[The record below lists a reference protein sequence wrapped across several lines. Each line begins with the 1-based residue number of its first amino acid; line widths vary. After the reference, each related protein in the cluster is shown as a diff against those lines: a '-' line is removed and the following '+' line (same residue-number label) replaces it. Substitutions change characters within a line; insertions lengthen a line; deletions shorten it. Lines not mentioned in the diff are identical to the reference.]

1 MRGIE
6 SPRTD
11 RFGWPLRRR
20 WLDLVWVGF
29 ALANLV
35 AMALA
40 PEWET
45 VPFHFIWVSLTVL
58 YGYRVWGPRVT
69 AGLLT
74 AVVLS
79 TGALLVHDVIDH
91 AQLADELTEV
101 PLMGAMFLA
110 MVWHAQRR
118 RSAMEE
124 LRRVSD
130 ANLRLLH
137 RERQFIQDAS
147 HELRTPIT
155 VALGHAELVERASRE
170 PELAEDAHVVVDE
183 LQRLRRLA
191 DRLLLLA
198 TSEDPDFLSRSPVQ
212 VEQLLAAILQR
223 WAPIAR
229 RWRLDPIEPATVVGD
244 ADRLGLALDALV
256 ENAVKHTGP
265 GDEIRLGA
273 QRQGDLVAI
282 VVADSGTGMPADQL
296 EGIFERF
303 ARLDQARSRDL
314 GGVGLGL
321 AIVKAIVHAHG
332 GTVAVQSTPGGGS
345 VFQLLL
351 PLETGLRPGRRRPG
365 RPRPT
370 PGGGLAAWLVCWSPP
385 PCCGWWPR
393 AGCGRPAGLGRFPG
407 VEPPCSWAAW
417 PRSPLRWSRRSTPW
431 RPPASRSTW
440 SSTCCSPWSPRH
452 CWCWPG
458 RSP

>member
-1 MRGIE
+1 VRDIG

-11 RFGWPLRRR
+11 RFGWPPRRF

-29 ALANLV
+29 ALANLA

-79 TGALLVHDVIDH
+79 TGTLLVHDVVQH
-91 AQLADELTEV
+91 AQPADELAEV

-118 RSAMEE
+118 RSAMED
-124 LRRVSD
+124 LRQVSD

-170 PELAEDAHVVVDE
+170 PERAEDARIVVDE

-198 TSEDPDFLSRSPVQ
+198 TSEDPDFLSRSPVR
-212 VEQLLAAILQR
+212 VEQLLATILQR
-223 WAPIAR
+223 WAPIGR
-229 RWRLDPIEPATVVGD
+229 RWRLDPSEPATVVGD

-265 GDEIRLGA
+265 DDEIRLGA
-273 QRQGDLVAI
+273 RRQGDVVAI
-282 VVADSGTGMPADQL
+282 VVADSGTGMPADRL

-303 ARLDQARSRDL
+303 TRLDEARSRDL

-321 AIVKAIVHAHG
+321 AIVKAIAQAHG
-332 GTVAVQSTPGGGS
+332 GTVAGRSAPGGGS

-351 PLETGLRPGRRRPG
+351 PLEPAPDSVDARQDAPGDAPGRRLEADLLHG
-365 RPRPT
+365 
-370 PGGGLAAWLVCWSPP
+370 
-385 PCCGWWPR
+385 
-393 AGCGRPAGLGRFPG
+393 
-407 VEPPCSWAAW
+407 
-417 PRSPLRWSRRSTPW
+417 
-431 RPPASRSTW
+431 
-440 SSTCCSPWSPRH
+440 
-452 CWCWPG
+452 
-458 RSP
+458 

>member
-11 RFGWPLRRR
+11 RFGWPLRRF
-20 WLDLVWVGF
+20 WLDLAWVGF

-35 AMALA
+35 AMALV

-45 VPFHFIWVSLTVL
+45 VPFHFIWVSLTIL
-58 YGYRVWGPRVT
+58 YGFRVWGPRVT

-79 TGALLVHDVIDH
+79 TGTLLLYDVVHH

-118 RSAMEE
+118 RSAMED

-155 VALGHAELVERASRE
+155 VALGHAELVERASRA
-170 PELAEDAHVVVDE
+170 PERAEDARIVVDE

-212 VEQLLAAILQR
+212 VEHLLAAILQR
-223 WAPIAR
+223 WAPIVR
-229 RWRLDPIEPATVVGD
+229 RWRLDPIEPAAVVGD

-265 GDEIRLGA
+265 GDEIRLGV
-273 QRQGDLVAI
+273 RRDRDRVVI
-282 VVADSGTGMPADQL
+282 TVADSGAGMPADRL
-296 EGIFERF
+296 RAIFERF
-303 ARLDQARSRDL
+303 ARLDEARSRDL

-321 AIVKAIVHAHG
+321 AIVQAIAQAHG
-332 GTVAVQSTPGGGS
+332 GTVAVQSRPGGGS
-345 VFQLLL
+345 VFELLL
-351 PLETGLRPGRRRPG
+351 PLEAAPDPVNVGLGGAGRRLQVDLLHG
-365 RPRPT
+365 
-370 PGGGLAAWLVCWSPP
+370 
-385 PCCGWWPR
+385 
-393 AGCGRPAGLGRFPG
+393 
-407 VEPPCSWAAW
+407 
-417 PRSPLRWSRRSTPW
+417 
-431 RPPASRSTW
+431 
-440 SSTCCSPWSPRH
+440 
-452 CWCWPG
+452 
-458 RSP
+458 

>member
-1 MRGIE
+1 LAYFLSQKNR
-6 SPRTD
+6 SPRS
-11 RFGWPLRRR
+11 RRHSR
-20 WLDLVWVGF
+20 VHR
-29 ALANLV
+29 LA
-35 AMALA
+35 A
-40 PEWET
+40 
-45 VPFHFIWVSLTVL
+45 SLKPAAKCHHSGTFPSFVE
-58 YGYRVWGPRVT
+58 RAGP
-69 AGLLT
+69 AGLRT
-74 AVVLS
+74 AVVVS
-79 TGALLVHDVIDH
+79 TGTLLVHDVVQH
-91 AQLADELTEV
+91 AQPADELVEV

-118 RSAMEE
+118 RSAMED
-124 LRRVSD
+124 LRQVSD

-170 PELAEDAHVVVDE
+170 PELAEDARIVVDE

-198 TSEDPDFLSRSPVQ
+198 TSEDPDFLSRSPVH

-244 ADRLGLALDALV
+244 ADRLELALDALV

-282 VVADSGTGMPADQL
+282 VVADSGTGIPVGQL
-296 EGIFERF
+296 EGIFARF
-303 ARLDQARSRDL
+303 ARLDESRSRDL

-321 AIVKAIVHAHG
+321 TIVKAIAQAHG
-332 GTVAVQSTPGGGS
+332 GSVAVRSRPGGGS
-345 VFQLLL
+345 VFDLLL
-351 PLETGLRPGRRRPG
+351 PLQDAPDPVGARTGASG
-365 RPRPT
+365 PRLEADLLH
-370 PGGGLAAWLVCWSPP
+370 G
-385 PCCGWWPR
+385 
-393 AGCGRPAGLGRFPG
+393 
-407 VEPPCSWAAW
+407 
-417 PRSPLRWSRRSTPW
+417 
-431 RPPASRSTW
+431 
-440 SSTCCSPWSPRH
+440 
-452 CWCWPG
+452 
-458 RSP
+458 

>member
-1 MRGIE
+1 MRAIE
-6 SPRTD
+6 SQRHD
-11 RFGWPLRRR
+11 RFGWPLQRF
-20 WLDLVWVGF
+20 WPDLVWIGF

-35 AMALA
+35 AMVLA

-45 VPFHFIWVSLTVL
+45 VPFHFIWVSLTIL
-58 YGYRVWGPRVT
+58 YGFRVWGPLVT
-69 AGLLT
+69 TGVLT
-74 AVVLS
+74 AVVVS
-79 TGALLVHDVIDH
+79 TGALLVLDVASA
-91 AQLADELTEV
+91 AQSADELTEV

-118 RSAMEE
+118 RSATED
-124 LRRVSD
+124 LRRISD

-170 PELAEDAHVVVDE
+170 PELAEDARVVVDE

-198 TSEDPDFLSRSPVQ
+198 TSEDPDFLSWSPVR
-212 VEQLLAAILQR
+212 VEQLLAAVLQR
-223 WAPIAR
+223 WSPIDR
-229 RWRLDPIEPATVVGD
+229 RWRLDPAEAATVVGD

-273 QRQGDLVAI
+273 SRQDGQVAI
-282 VVADSGTGMPADQL
+282 VVADSGTGMPAEHLD
-296 EGIFERF
+296 GIFERF
-303 ARLDQARSRDL
+303 ARLDQSRTRYR

-321 AIVKAIVHAHG
+321 AIVKAIVQAHH
-332 GTVAVQSTPGGGS
+332 GTLGVRSSPGTGS

-351 PLETGLRPGRRRPG
+351 PLQP
-365 RPRPT
+365 
-370 PGGGLAAWLVCWSPP
+370 AAD
-385 PCCGWWPR
+385 
-393 AGCGRPAGLGRFPG
+393 PAGA
-407 VEPPCSWAAW
+407 EPDV
-417 PRSPLRWSRRSTPW
+417 PRRLPEVDLL
-431 RPPASRSTW
+431 
-440 SSTCCSPWSPRH
+440 H
-452 CWCWPG
+452 G
-458 RSP
+458 

>member
-1 MRGIE
+1 MRAIK
-6 SPRTD
+6 SPPTD
-11 RFGWPLRRR
+11 RFGRPPGRF

-40 PEWET
+40 PRWET
-45 VPFHFIWVSLTVL
+45 VPFHFIWVSLTIL
-58 YGYRVWGPRVT
+58 YGYRVWEPRVT
-69 AGLLT
+69 AALLA
-74 AVVLS
+74 AVVVS
-79 TGALLVHDVIDH
+79 TGALLVHDVVQH
-91 AQLADELTEV
+91 AQPADELTEV

-118 RSAMEE
+118 RSAMED

-130 ANLRLLH
+130 ANLRLLR

-155 VALGHAELVERASRE
+155 VALGHAELVERASGD
-170 PELAEDAHVVVDE
+170 PQLAEDARIVVDE

-212 VEQLLAAILQR
+212 VEPLLAETLQR

-229 RWRLDPIEPATVVGD
+229 RWRLDPVAPAVVVGD
-244 ADRLGLALDALV
+244 ADRLGLALDSLV

-273 QRQGDLVAI
+273 KRQGDRVAM
-282 VVADSGTGMPADQL
+282 VVADAGTGMPANQL
-296 EGIFERF
+296 EAIFERF
-303 ARLDQARSRDL
+303 ARLDGSRSRDL

-321 AIVKAIVHAHG
+321 AIVQAIVQAHG
-332 GTVAVQSTPGGGS
+332 GTVAVESTPGDGS
-345 VFQLLL
+345 VFQLVL
-351 PLETGLRPGRRRPG
+351 PVEVAPDPVNVRLGGAGRRLQG
-365 RPRPT
+365 DLLH
-370 PGGGLAAWLVCWSPP
+370 G
-385 PCCGWWPR
+385 
-393 AGCGRPAGLGRFPG
+393 
-407 VEPPCSWAAW
+407 
-417 PRSPLRWSRRSTPW
+417 
-431 RPPASRSTW
+431 
-440 SSTCCSPWSPRH
+440 
-452 CWCWPG
+452 
-458 RSP
+458 

>member
-11 RFGWPLRRR
+11 RFGWPLRRF
-20 WLDLVWVGF
+20 WLDLAWVGF

-35 AMALA
+35 AMALV

-45 VPFHFIWVSLTVL
+45 VPFHFIWVSLTIL
-58 YGYRVWGPRVT
+58 YGFRVWGPRVT

-79 TGALLVHDVIDH
+79 TGTLLLYDVVHH

-118 RSAMEE
+118 RSAMED

-155 VALGHAELVERASRE
+155 VALGHAELVERASRA
-170 PELAEDAHVVVDE
+170 PERAEDARIVVDE

-212 VEQLLAAILQR
+212 VEHLLAAILQR
-223 WAPIAR
+223 WAPIVR
-229 RWRLDPIEPATVVGD
+229 RWRLDPIEPAAVVGD

-265 GDEIRLGA
+265 GDEIRLGV
-273 QRQGDLVAI
+273 RRDRDRVVI
-282 VVADSGTGMPADQL
+282 TVADSGAGMPADRL
-296 EGIFERF
+296 RGIFERF
-303 ARLDQARSRDL
+303 ARLDEARSRDL

-321 AIVKAIVHAHG
+321 AIVSAIVKAHG
-332 GTVAVQSTPGGGS
+332 GTVAVQSTLGGGS

-351 PLETGLRPGRRRPG
+351 PPEPAPDPATA
-365 RPRPT
+365 
-370 PGGGLAAWLVCWSPP
+370 PGGHQAPAAGHL
-385 PCCGWWPR
+385 R
-393 AGCGRPAGLGRFPG
+393 ADTVHG
-407 VEPPCSWAAW
+407 
-417 PRSPLRWSRRSTPW
+417 
-431 RPPASRSTW
+431 
-440 SSTCCSPWSPRH
+440 
-452 CWCWPG
+452 
-458 RSP
+458 

>member
-1 MRGIE
+1 VRGIE
-6 SPRTD
+6 SPRAD
-11 RFGWPLRRR
+11 RFGWPPRRL

-40 PEWET
+40 PRWET
-45 VPFHFIWVSLTVL
+45 VPFHFIWVSLTLL
-58 YGYRVWGPRVT
+58 YGYRVWEPRVT
-69 AGLLT
+69 AGLLA
-74 AVVLS
+74 AVVVS
-79 TGALLVHDVIDH
+79 TGTLLVHDVVQH
-91 AQLADELTEV
+91 AHPADELTEV

-118 RSAMEE
+118 RSAMED

-130 ANLRLLH
+130 ANLRLLR

-155 VALGHAELVERASRE
+155 VALGHAELVGRASGDPERA
-170 PELAEDAHVVVDE
+170 EDVRIVIDE

-212 VEQLLAAILQR
+212 VEPLLAAILQR
-223 WAPIAR
+223 WAPIDR
-229 RWRLDPIEPATVVGD
+229 RWRLDPLEPAVVVGD

-265 GDEIRLGA
+265 GDEIRLGT

-296 EGIFERF
+296 EGIFARF
-303 ARLDQARSRDL
+303 ARLDEGRSRDL

-321 AIVKAIVHAHG
+321 AIVKAIMRAHG
-332 GTVAVQSTPGGGS
+332 GTVAVESTPGGGS

-351 PLETGLRPGRRRPG
+351 PLEAALDQVGARAGAPGRRLEADLLHG
-365 RPRPT
+365 
-370 PGGGLAAWLVCWSPP
+370 
-385 PCCGWWPR
+385 
-393 AGCGRPAGLGRFPG
+393 
-407 VEPPCSWAAW
+407 
-417 PRSPLRWSRRSTPW
+417 
-431 RPPASRSTW
+431 
-440 SSTCCSPWSPRH
+440 
-452 CWCWPG
+452 
-458 RSP
+458 